1 MESDP
6 LVHKHTTTGDSLY
19 ETLGIQKDA
28 TTEQIKK
35 TYRKL
40 ALKYHPDKN
49 PDNPEAAE
57 KFKEVNHAHGILS
70 DPTKRNIY
78 DNYGSLGLYI
88 AEQFGEENV
97 NTYFLVNSGWC
108 KALFLFCG
116 LITGC
121 YLCCCFC
128 CCCNFCCGKCKP
140 RPPDET
146 GDYHNLNPDQREG
159 VVTEQPGPSRSKED
173 VSDEELE
180 NGGKAMGDG
189 GHPVTSQPPPST
201 NPFRKPE
208 NSEEKKGSPSSTNPF
223 RKQEMFNQNKGN
235 SPSTNPFRAPGGVGE
250 SSGGQPVFAMP
261 PPQPTSTNPTNPFAM
276 GGAANESTSLNTS
289 NQPTYTPGMS
299 QNASPSHTHY

>member
-1 MESDP
+1 METDP
-6 LVHKHTTTGDSLY
+6 LLSNYSTTGDSLY

-146 GDYHNLNPDQREG
+146 GDYHNLN
-159 VVTEQPGPSRSKED
+159 ED
-173 VSDEELE
+173 LSDDELE
-180 NGGKAMGDG
+180 NGGKAMGD
-189 GHPVTSQPPPST
+189 HSQPVTSQPPSST

-208 NSEEKKGSPSSTNPF
+208 ISEEKKDSPSTTNPF

-235 SPSTNPFRAPGGVGE
+235 SSSTNPFRTPGGPGD
-250 SSGGQPVFAMP
+250 SAGGQPVFAMP
-261 PPQPTSTNPTNPFAM
+261 PPQPTSTNPTNPFAV

>member
-6 LVHKHTTTGDSLY
+6 LLQSGKSTTGDSLY
-19 ETLGIQKDA
+19 QTLGVPKDA
-28 TTEQIKK
+28 TTDQIKK

-70 DPTKRNIY
+70 DTTKRNIY

-116 LITGC
+116 IVTGC
-121 YLCCCFC
+121 YFC
-128 CCCNFCCGKCKP
+128 CCCCCCFNFCCGKCKP

-146 GDYHNLNPDQREG
+146 GDYHNLNE
-159 VVTEQPGPSRSKED
+159 E
-173 VSDEELE
+173 VSDEDLE
-180 NGGKAMGDG
+180 GGKAAG
-189 GHPVTSQPPPST
+189 GNAVTSQPPTST
-201 NPFRKPE
+201 NPFRKRDE
-208 NSEEKKGSPSSTNPF
+208 MNDSRGTTNPF
-223 RKQEMFNQNKGN
+223 RQEER
-235 SPSTNPFRAPGGVGE
+235 PSNAPPSNPFRTPGADG
-250 SSGGQPVFAMP
+250 SGPGMSQPVFAMP
-261 PPQPTSTNPTNPFAM
+261 PPTQGTNPFSA
-276 GGAANESTSLNTS
+276 GANESTSLNTGS
-289 NQPTYTPGMS
+289 QPTYTPGMS
-299 QNASPSHTHY
+299 QNASPSHGQY

>member
-201 NPFRKPE
+201 NPFR
-208 NSEEKKGSPSSTNPF
+208 
-223 RKQEMFNQNKGN
+223 
-235 SPSTNPFRAPGGVGE
+235 APGGVGE

>member
-6 LVHKHTTTGDSLY
+6 LLHKHSTTGDSLY

-49 PDNPEAAE
+49 PDNPDAAE

-146 GDYHNLNPDQREG
+146 GDYHNLNTDA
-159 VVTEQPGPSRSKED
+159 ED
-173 VSDEELE
+173 LEEVSDEELE
-180 NGGKAMGDG
+180 NGGKAMGD
-189 GHPVTSQPPPST
+189 PSQPITSQPST

-208 NSEEKKGSPSSTNPF
+208 NSEEKKDSPSSTNPF
-223 RKQEMFNQNKGN
+223 RQEEMFNQNKGK
-235 SPSTNPFRAPGGVGE
+235 SASTNPFRTPGGPGE
-250 SSGGQPVFAMP
+250 SSAGAGQPVFAMP

-276 GGAANESTSLNTS
+276 GGSANESTSLNIS

-299 QNASPSHTHY
+299 QNASPSHAQY

>member
-6 LVHKHTTTGDSLY
+6 LLHKHSTTGDSLY

-49 PDNPEAAE
+49 PDNPDAAE

-146 GDYHNLNPDQREG
+146 GDYHNLNE
-159 VVTEQPGPSRSKED
+159 E

-180 NGGKAMGDG
+180 NGGKAMGD
-189 GHPVTSQPPPST
+189 PSQPITSQPST
-201 NPFRKPE
+201 NPFR
-208 NSEEKKGSPSSTNPF
+208 T
-223 RKQEMFNQNKGN
+223 
-235 SPSTNPFRAPGGVGE
+235 PGGPGE
-250 SSGGQPVFAMP
+250 SSAGAGQPVFAMP

-276 GGAANESTSLNTS
+276 GGSANESTSLNIS

-299 QNASPSHTHY
+299 QNASPSHAQY

>member
-6 LVHKHTTTGDSLY
+6 LLQSGKSTTGDSLY
-19 ETLGIQKDA
+19 QTLGVPKDA
-28 TTEQIKK
+28 TTDQIKK

-70 DPTKRNIY
+70 DTTKRNIY

-116 LITGC
+116 IVTGC
-121 YLCCCFC
+121 YFC
-128 CCCNFCCGKCKP
+128 CCCCCCFNFCCGKCKP

-146 GDYHNLNPDQREG
+146 GDYHNLNTG
-159 VVTEQPGPSRSKED
+159 AED
-173 VSDEELE
+173 WEEVSDEDLE
-180 NGGKAMGDG
+180 GGKAAG
-189 GHPVTSQPPPST
+189 GNAVTSQPPTST
-201 NPFRKPE
+201 NPFRTPGAD
-208 NSEEKKGSPSSTNPF
+208 GS
-223 RKQEMFNQNKGN
+223 G
-235 SPSTNPFRAPGGVGE
+235 PGM
-250 SSGGQPVFAMP
+250 SQPVFAMP
-261 PPQPTSTNPTNPFAM
+261 PPTQGTNPFSA
-276 GGAANESTSLNTS
+276 GANESTSLNTGS
-289 NQPTYTPGMS
+289 QPTYTPGMS
-299 QNASPSHTHY
+299 QNASPSHGQY

>member
-1 MESDP
+1 METDP
-6 LVHKHTTTGDSLY
+6 LLSNYSTTGDSLY

-146 GDYHNLNPDQREG
+146 GDYHNLNTDA
-159 VVTEQPGPSRSKED
+159 ED
-173 VSDEELE
+173 LEDLSDDELE
-180 NGGKAMGDG
+180 NGGKAMGD
-189 GHPVTSQPPPST
+189 HSQPVTSQP
-201 NPFRKPE
+201 
-208 NSEEKKGSPSSTNPF
+208 PSSTNPF

-235 SPSTNPFRAPGGVGE
+235 SSSTNPFRTPGGPGD
-250 SSGGQPVFAMP
+250 SAGGQPVFAMP
-261 PPQPTSTNPTNPFAM
+261 PPQPTSTNPTNPFAV

>member
-1 MESDP
+1 MDRRKLS
-6 LVHKHTTTGDSLY
+6 TTGDSLY

-146 GDYHNLNPDQREG
+146 GDYHNLN
-159 VVTEQPGPSRSKED
+159 ED

-189 GHPVTSQPPPST
+189 GHPVTSQPP
-201 NPFRKPE
+201 
-208 NSEEKKGSPSSTNPF
+208 
-223 RKQEMFNQNKGN
+223 
-235 SPSTNPFRAPGGVGE
+235 PSTNPFRAPGGVGE

>member
-6 LVHKHTTTGDSLY
+6 LLQSGKSTTGDSLY
-19 ETLGIQKDA
+19 QTLGVPKDA
-28 TTEQIKK
+28 TTDQIKK

-70 DPTKRNIY
+70 DTTKRNIY

-116 LITGC
+116 IVTGC
-121 YLCCCFC
+121 YFC
-128 CCCNFCCGKCKP
+128 CCCCCCFNFCCGKCKP

-146 GDYHNLNPDQREG
+146 GDYHNLNPKQEEPI
-159 VVTEQPGPSRSKED
+159 TNQPGPSSPSKEE
-173 VSDEELE
+173 VSDEDLE
-180 NGGKAMGDG
+180 GGKAAG
-189 GHPVTSQPPPST
+189 GNAVTSQPPTST
-201 NPFRKPE
+201 NPFRTPGAD
-208 NSEEKKGSPSSTNPF
+208 GS
-223 RKQEMFNQNKGN
+223 G
-235 SPSTNPFRAPGGVGE
+235 PGM
-250 SSGGQPVFAMP
+250 SQPVFAMP
-261 PPQPTSTNPTNPFAM
+261 PPSQGTNPFSA
-276 GGAANESTSLNTS
+276 GANESTSLNTGS
-289 NQPTYTPGMS
+289 QPTYTPGMS
-299 QNASPSHTHY
+299 QNASPSHGQY

>member
-6 LVHKHTTTGDSLY
+6 LLQKYSTTGDSLY
-19 ETLGIQKDA
+19 ETLGLQKQA
-28 TTEQIKK
+28 TTDEIKK

-49 PDNPEAAE
+49 PNNPEAAE
-57 KFKEVNHAHGILS
+57 KFKEINHAHGILS
-70 DPTKRNIY
+70 DATKRNIY

-128 CCCNFCCGKCKP
+128 CCFNFCCGKCKP

-146 GDYHNLNPDQREG
+146 GDYHNLN
-159 VVTEQPGPSRSKED
+159 ED
-173 VSDEELE
+173 LSDDEE
-180 NGGKAMGDG
+180 GGKAAGD
-189 GHPVTSQPPPST
+189 HPVTSQPPPST
-201 NPFRKPE
+201 NPFRQQEKPRE
-208 NSEEKKGSPSSTNPF
+208 SKASTNPF
-223 RKQEMFNQNKGN
+223 R
-235 SPSTNPFRAPGGVGE
+235 TPGAGE
-250 SSGGQPVFAMP
+250 PSSGASQPVFAMP
-261 PPQPTSTNPTNPFAM
+261 PPQPSPNPTNPFAAM
-276 GGAANESTSLNTS
+276 GAGATENTSLNAS
-289 NQPTYTPGMS
+289 SQPTYYTPGMS
-299 QNASPSHTHY
+299 QNASPSHGQY

>member
-6 LVHKHTTTGDSLY
+6 LLHKHSTTGDSLY

-49 PDNPEAAE
+49 PDNPDAAE

-146 GDYHNLNPDQREG
+146 GDYHNLNTDAEDLPDQREG
-159 VVTEQPGPSRSKED
+159 VITNQPGPSSSKEE

-180 NGGKAMGDG
+180 NGGKAMGD
-189 GHPVTSQPPPST
+189 PSQPITSQPST

-208 NSEEKKGSPSSTNPF
+208 NSEEKKDSPSSTNPF
-223 RKQEMFNQNKGN
+223 R
-235 SPSTNPFRAPGGVGE
+235 TPGGPGE
-250 SSGGQPVFAMP
+250 SSAGAGQPVFAMP

-276 GGAANESTSLNTS
+276 GGSANESTSLNIS

-299 QNASPSHTHY
+299 QNASPSHAQY

>member
-1 MESDP
+1 MDRRKLS
-6 LVHKHTTTGDSLY
+6 TTGDSLY
-19 ETLGIQKDA
+19 EILGLQKDA
-28 TTEQIKK
+28 STDQIKK

-57 KFKEVNHAHGILS
+57 KFKEVNRAHGILS

-128 CCCNFCCGKCKP
+128 CCCDFCCGKCKP

-146 GDYHNLNPDQREG
+146 GDYHNLNTG
-159 VVTEQPGPSRSKED
+159 AED
-173 VSDEELE
+173 LLQEELSDEDLE
-180 NGGKAMGDG
+180 NGGKAFG
-189 GHPVTSQPPPST
+189 GSSQPVTSQPPPST
-201 NPFRKPE
+201 NPFRT
-208 NSEEKKGSPSSTNPF
+208 S
-223 RKQEMFNQNKGN
+223 
-235 SPSTNPFRAPGGVGE
+235 GGPGE
-250 SSGGQPVFAMP
+250 SSSTAGQPVFAMP

-276 GGAANESTSLNTS
+276 SAAVNESTSLNTS
-289 NQPTYTPGMS
+289 SQPTYTPGMS
-299 QNASPSHTHY
+299 QNASPSHAQY

>member
-6 LVHKHTTTGDSLY
+6 LLHKHSTTGDSLY

-49 PDNPEAAE
+49 PDNPDAAE

-146 GDYHNLNPDQREG
+146 GDYHNLNTDAEDLPDQREG
-159 VVTEQPGPSRSKED
+159 VITNQPGPSSSKEE

-180 NGGKAMGDG
+180 NGGKAMGD
-189 GHPVTSQPPPST
+189 PSQPITSQPST
-201 NPFRKPE
+201 NPFR
-208 NSEEKKGSPSSTNPF
+208 T
-223 RKQEMFNQNKGN
+223 
-235 SPSTNPFRAPGGVGE
+235 PGGPGE
-250 SSGGQPVFAMP
+250 SSAGAGQPVFAMP

-276 GGAANESTSLNTS
+276 GGSANESTSLNIS

-299 QNASPSHTHY
+299 QNASPSHAQY